1 MTKGKRRLTIS
12 KLPADQRSFE
22 PWVNDARPD
31 VEVHRELLQ
40 QCAAGRFTQWPREI
54 AAFLDGVA
62 ESCVEVYWP
71 NTARPD
77 EPLTRSQIAVMIR
90 NAVHEGYSAAVMDYS
105 ADIQQSHEA
114 SVEYDNREHGG
125 NKGREK
131 QSQASEARHQLI
143 RDKWVSMEA
152 AGEKVTNETVAAAI
166 RADGVRCSRSTVIRA
181 FKTKP
186 ASPAAKRTRTRR
198 R

>member
-1 MTKGKRRLTIS
+1 
-12 KLPADQRSFE
+12 
-22 PWVNDARPD
+22 
-31 VEVHRELLQ
+31 VHREVLQ
-40 QCAAGRFTQWPREI
+40 HCAANRFTQWPREI
-54 AAFLDGVA
+54 AAYLDGVA

-71 NTARPD
+71 KTARPD

-90 NAVHEGYSAAVMDYS
+90 NAVHEGYSAAVSDYS

-114 SVEYDNREHGG
+114 SVEYDNREQGG
-125 NKGREK
+125 NKGREQ

-143 RDKWVSMEA
+143 RDKWASMEA

-166 RADGVRCSRSTVIRA
+166 KADGVRCSRSTVIRA

-186 ASPAAKRTRTRR
+186 ATPAAKRTRRR
-198 R
+198 RR